1 MAMHS
6 VNSEGIARCYDL
18 REGGGTLGVRV
29 SSELCDLLLKLEHLR
44 LLDFKKVKQQV
55 SNVVYPIKI

>member
-1 MAMHS
+1 MHS
-6 VNSEGIARCYDL
+6 VNSKGIARCYDL
-18 REGGGTLGVRV
+18 RECGRTVGVRV

-44 LLDFKKVKQQV
+44 LLDFKKLKQQV